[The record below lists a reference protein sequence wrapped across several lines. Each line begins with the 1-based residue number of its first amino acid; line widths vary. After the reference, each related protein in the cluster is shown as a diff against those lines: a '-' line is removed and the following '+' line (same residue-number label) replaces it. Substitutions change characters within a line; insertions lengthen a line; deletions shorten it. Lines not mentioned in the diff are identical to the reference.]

1 MSVHNPPEVS
11 SRVSDRLRPV
21 WSWGTNGA
29 GSEAQTASPEGGAG
43 GRAAPTPEPEPESV
57 ELVGRAVDR
66 PSWAWGGGPRDAGT
80 APAAPDLAAP
90 AAQPAEPP
98 PPTLPAGP
106 PAWCWDAAVVMEVI
120 LEPPQPWTWAA
131 VAAGMEAAAPAPPPS
146 PVAPLPRSTAPT
158 AASSARWSWGP
169 SAGSTAAPAAPS
181 APAWS
186 STSVAPAAPSAPAWR
201 SASAAPAAPSAPAW
215 RSTPAAVA
223 PAAPAPAVA
232 AATPVPLAQL
242 LVVGVLVAGWALTFS
257 TARAV
262 VVLPAVALY
271 LLVAAARSAT
281 ARIDH
286 AVEAVLLA
294 AGFVLAIGGRLVA
307 AWTLGWV
314 VVFLTLL
321 ELAGLSLGSVLI
333 RG

>member
-1 MSVHNPPEVS
+1 MAVHNPPEGS

-43 GRAAPTPEPEPESV
+43 GRATPAPEPEPESI
-57 ELVGRAVDR
+57 ELVGRPVDR

-80 APAAPDLAAP
+80 APDLPAP
-90 AAQPAEPP
+90 AAQPAAPP
-98 PPTLPAGP
+98 PEPAAPPLPAGP

-120 LEPPQPWTWAA
+120 PEPPQPWTWAA
-131 VAAGMEAAAPAPPPS
+131 VAAGAEVVAPAPPPS
-146 PVAPLPRSTAPT
+146 PVAPLPRSTAAAAAAT
-158 AASSARWSWGP
+158 AVSSARWSWGP

-181 APAWS
+181 APAW
-186 STSVAPAAPSAPAWR
+186 
-201 SASAAPAAPSAPAW
+201 

-223 PAAPAPAVA
+223 TAAPAAPAATA
-232 AATPVPLAQL
+232 ARVPIAAL
-242 LVVGVLVAGWALTFS
+242 LVVGVLIAGWALTFS

-262 VVLPAVALY
+262 VVLPVVALY
-271 LLVAAARSAT
+271 LLVTAARSAT

-286 AVEAVLLA
+286 AVEAVLLG

-314 VVFLTLL
+314 AVFLTLL
-321 ELAGLSLGSVLI
+321 EVAGLSLGSVLI

>member
-43 GRAAPTPEPEPESV
+43 GRAAPTPEPEPGSV

-120 LEPPQPWTWAA
+120 PEPPQPWTWAA
-131 VAAGMEAAAPAPPPS
+131 VAAGMEVAPPAPPPS
-146 PVAPLPRSTAPT
+146 PVAPLPRSTAPAAPAV
-158 AASSARWSWGP
+158 AASPASPSWGP
-169 SAGSTAAPAAPS
+169 SAGSTPAPS
-181 APAWS
+181 P
-186 STSVAPAAPSAPAWR
+186 
-201 SASAAPAAPSAPAW
+201 PSAPAW
-215 RSTPAAVA
+215 RSTSAPVA
-223 PAAPAPAVA
+223 TGAPAPAAGPA
-232 AATPVPLAQL
+232 ARVPIAEL
-242 LVVGVLVAGWALTFS
+242 LVVGVLIAGWALTFS

-262 VVLPAVALY
+262 VVLPVVALS
-271 LLVAAARSAT
+271 LLVTAARSAI

-286 AVEAVLLA
+286 AVEAVLLG
-294 AGFVLAIGGRLVA
+294 AGFLLAIGGRLVA

-314 VVFLTLL
+314 VVLLTLL

>member
-1 MSVHNPPEVS
+1 MSVHNPPEGS

-21 WSWGTNGA
+21 WSWGANGA
-29 GSEAQTASPEGGAG
+29 GSEAQTASPEGGTE
-43 GRAAPTPEPEPESV
+43 GRATPTPEPESI

-90 AAQPAEPP
+90 AAQPAAAPPEPVAP
-98 PPTLPAGP
+98 PLPAGP
-106 PAWCWDAAVVMEVI
+106 PAWCWDTAVVMEVI
-120 LEPPQPWTWAA
+120 SEPPQPWTWAA
-131 VAAGMEAAAPAPPPS
+131 VAAGMEVVAPAPPPS
-146 PVAPLPRSTAPT
+146 PVAPLPRSTAPPAAATT
-158 AASSARWSWGP
+158 ASPARWSWGP

-181 APAWS
+181 APS
-186 STSVAPAAPSAPAWR
+186 P
-201 SASAAPAAPSAPAW
+201 PAW
-215 RSTPAAVA
+215 RSTSATAGAVA
-223 PAAPAPAVA
+223 PAPA
-232 AATPVPLAQL
+232 AAGAPVPIAEL
-242 LVVGVLVAGWALTFS
+242 LVVGVLIAGWALTFS

-262 VVLPAVALY
+262 VVLPLVALY
-271 LLVAAARSAT
+271 LLVTAARSAT
-281 ARIDH
+281 ARTDH

-307 AWTLGWV
+307 AWALGWV
-314 VVFLTLL
+314 VIFLTLL

>member
-1 MSVHNPPEVS
+1 MSVHSPPEG

-29 GSEAQTASPEGGAG
+29 GSEAQTASPEGGTG
-43 GRAAPTPEPEPESV
+43 GRATPTPEPESI

-90 AAQPAEPP
+90 AAQPAAPP
-98 PPTLPAGP
+98 PEPAAPLPPAGP
-106 PAWCWDAAVVMEVI
+106 PAWCWDVAAVMEVI
-120 LEPPQPWTWAA
+120 PEPPHPWTWAA
-131 VAAGMEAAAPAPPPS
+131 VAAGMEVMAPAPPPS
-146 PVAPLPRSTAPT
+146 PVAPLPRSTAPAAAAT
-158 AASSARWSWGP
+158 AASPARWSWGP

-181 APAWS
+181 APAWR
-186 STSVAPAAPSAPAWR
+186 STSATVATAPPAPAAARA
-201 SASAAPAAPSAPAW
+201 
-215 RSTPAAVA
+215 
-223 PAAPAPAVA
+223 
-232 AATPVPLAQL
+232 PVPIADL
-242 LVVGVLVAGWALTFS
+242 LVVGVLIAGWALAFS

-271 LLVAAARSAT
+271 LLVTAARSAT
-281 ARIDH
+281 ARTDH
-286 AVEAVLLA
+286 AVEAVLLV
-294 AGFVLAIGGRLVA
+294 AGFVLAVGGRLVA
-307 AWTLGWV
+307 AWALGWV

>member
-1 MSVHNPPEVS
+1 MSVHNPADVS
-11 SRVSDRLRPV
+11 TRVSDRLRPV

-29 GSEAQTASPEGGAG
+29 GSEAQTAPPEGDAG
-43 GRAAPTPEPEPESV
+43 GSGTPTPEPETV

-90 AAQPAEPP
+90 AAQPAAPP
-98 PPTLPAGP
+98 PEPAAPLLPAGP

-120 LEPPQPWTWAA
+120 PEPPQPWTWAA
-131 VAAGMEAAAPAPPPS
+131 VVAGMEVVAPAPPPS
-146 PVAPLPRSTAPT
+146 PVAPLPRSAAPAAAAG
-158 AASSARWSWGP
+158 AASPARWSWGP
-169 SAGSTAAPAAPS
+169 SAGSTAP
-181 APAWS
+181 
-186 STSVAPAAPSAPAWR
+186 
-201 SASAAPAAPSAPAW
+201 APAAPSAPAW
-215 RSTPAAVA
+215 RSTSAAVA
-223 PAAPAPAVA
+223 TAAPTPAATGARLPIAE
-232 AATPVPLAQL
+232 L

-262 VVLPAVALY
+262 VVLPVAALY
-271 LLVAAARSAT
+271 LLVTAARSAT

-286 AVEAVLLA
+286 AVEAVLLG